1 MFLGIYCPRNNDFK
15 YIVVSSGAALI
26 HFYIRFKK
34 SRAGLDIKH
43 SITAGELFIRHFSNY
58 NIVHRSALA
67 AWAACLDPRLEIPRN
82 RVPRVLQL
90 YLMYASYQSTVFRT
104 MFSPFNT
111 LFFSKNNVDSDF
123 MLLEHCQ
130 EILIKE
136 ITKQPTNGMIH
147 INKDRR
153 SVRYDT
159 GAYTIADV
167 GVQYFKYSV
176 EISPSTVNQ
185 LVHEGEVT
193 LDFRGKPM
201 IFTPV
206 CMAKEQ
212 ELPLTK
218 ER

>member
-1 MFLGIYCPRNNDFK
+1 MGC
-15 YIVVSSGAALI
+15 VS
-26 HFYIRFKK
+26 
-34 SRAGLDIKH
+34 
-43 SITAGELFIRHFSNY
+43 
-58 NIVHRSALA
+58 RSALGNTQKQSSKGFA
-67 AWAACLDPRLEIPRN
+67 IVSYVCLLSKYRFSN
-82 RVPRVLQL
+82 H
-90 YLMYASYQSTVFRT
+90 VFT
-104 MFSPFNT
+104 IQYT
-111 LFFSKNNVDSDF
+111 FFSKNNVDSDF